1 MSYHEK
7 FKAFL
12 ASALKFDSEEN
23 RNQIVVDA
31 EGMMTDF
38 IRAKIDPNFALYAVE
53 GDTSKGDWYL
63 KLRQRLSSQP
73 SLAAG
78 YDGARLKV
86 LLKHY
91 ADFVKSK
98 EFLSNMA
105 TLAAGELALKS
116 AAKKTRGTGSGERGT
131 DGGHGVTALP
141 VVLEEGEI
149 KEMHIAKCERNPK
162 LRKACIEYYRARNE
176 GRIACVACGMA
187 FGDMYGAIGE
197 GYIEVHHLSPI
208 SQIEGVHKVDPKT
221 DLVPLC
227 ANCHAMIH
235 RLMSAEKKTAGKELE
250 GAAALEKLRRI
261 VYNMHGD
268 GKRRIRSEDE
278 K

>member
-1 MSYHEK
+1 MTYQER

-23 RNQIVVDA
+23 RNRIVADA
-31 EGMMTDF
+31 EDLMTDF
-38 IRAKIDPNFALYAVE
+38 IRAKVDPAFALYAVE
-53 GDTSKGDWYL
+53 GDASKGDWYL
-63 KLRQRLSSQP
+63 KLRQRLSVQP

-78 YDGARLKV
+78 FDGARLKAV
-86 LLKHY
+86 LKHY
-91 ADFVKSK
+91 ANFVKSK
-98 EFLSNMA
+98 TFLSNKV

-116 AAKKTRGTGSGERGT
+116 AVKKKARGT
-131 DGGHGVTALP
+131 DGGHGATALP

-162 LRKACIEYYRARNE
+162 LRKACIEYYRAQNE
-176 GRIACVACGMA
+176 GRIACAACGMA
-187 FGDMYGAIGE
+187 FGDVYGEIGE

-208 SQIEGVHKVDPKT
+208 SQIEGVHTVDPKT

-235 RLMSAEKKTAGKELE
+235 RLMAAEKKMAGKELE
-250 GAAALEKLRRI
+250 GTAALAKLKWLLQGHAPCAPA
-261 VYNMHGD
+261 VCL
-268 GKRRIRSEDE
+268 
-278 K
+278 